1 MDKTSKKEVTKD
13 PKRQGRGKKSHEMYM
28 KRLKEKILE
37 DNQLPTSSTSS
48 STSDLLHLPLPVTLR
63 LLRLPIPQGQIILTF
78 MTLVCLLSLP
88 LVFVYFLHIAISLK
102 IINKP
107 MKNRINHQKDVIYFR
122 KIYTINE

>member
-1 MDKTSKKEVTKD
+1 MDKTSKKVTRD
-13 PKRQGRGKKSHEMYM
+13 PKRQERGKKSHEMYM

-63 LLRLPIPQGQIILTF
+63 LLRLPIPQGQIILMF